1 MILPIIKHITKIIK
15 LVNTIDEPIGR
26 FIIKQ
31 DNNIPITKDAILYI
45 TENIIT
51 LLYVLNICLDD
62 SVGNI
67 INEVINKA
75 PITFIPITTV
85 NEVRID
91 IITLIILVFKPVDLE
106 NVSSNV
112 TEKILLYKRIKVI
125 ITIIAIIILNI
136 TSTNDTPSKEP
147 YK

>member
-31 DNNIPITKDAILYI
+31 DNNIPITKDEILYI

-62 SVGNI
+62 RVGNI

-112 TEKILLYKRIKVI
+112 TEKILLYIRMKVI
-125 ITIIAIIILNI
+125 ITIIAIIILNM

>member
-31 DNNIPITKDAILYI
+31 DNNIPITKDEILYI

-112 TEKILLYKRIKVI
+112 TEKILLYKRMKVI
-125 ITIIAIIILNI
+125 ITIIAIIILNM